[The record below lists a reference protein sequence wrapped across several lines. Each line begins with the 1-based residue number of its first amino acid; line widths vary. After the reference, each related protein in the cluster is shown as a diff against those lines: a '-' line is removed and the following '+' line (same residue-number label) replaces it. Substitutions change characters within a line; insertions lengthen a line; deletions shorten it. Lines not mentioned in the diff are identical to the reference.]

1 MYTMNYQNNK
11 LYNES
16 VSVIYIIKFYQ
27 LNNQYTFTK

>member
-16 VSVIYIIKFYQ
+16 VCGIHIIKFYQ
-27 LNNQYTFTK
+27 LNN

>member
-16 VSVIYIIKFYQ
+16 MSVIYIIKFYQ
-27 LNNQYTFTK
+27 LNK